1 MGAEATPFRFAVGQ
15 QARSP
20 GHHHAGLWVLIPI
33 FFLARILFW
42 GRRPWHTRYQSPHA

>member
-1 MGAEATPFRFAVGQ
+1 MVPWIPLLFLIIAISVLT
-15 QARSP
+15 

-42 GRRPWHTRYQSPHA
+42 GRRPWHARRYQSPHA